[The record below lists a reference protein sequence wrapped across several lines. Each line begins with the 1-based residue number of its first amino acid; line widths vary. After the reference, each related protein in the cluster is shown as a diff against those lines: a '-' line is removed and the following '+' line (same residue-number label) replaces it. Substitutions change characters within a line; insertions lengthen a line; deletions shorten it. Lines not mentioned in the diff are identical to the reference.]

1 MIKKDNS
8 HPRKYGISS
17 DRRTEDDENVYS
29 VKYT

>member
-1 MIKKDNS
+1 MIEKENI

-17 DRRTEDDENVYS
+17 ERRTKDDENVYS